1 MTPPSARSATRRV
14 AMAMR
19 RSLARHRERLGGGA
33 LLLAV
38 SGGADSMAMLLACA
52 EIGARARR
60 RMVVA
65 HFAHGLRPAADRRE
79 RAAVRRA
86 AGALG
91 MPFTSGAAQSP
102 SDEAGARDARYRFL
116 AQTAAEREA
125 VAVLTAHT
133 QDDQAETVLLRL
145 TRGSGLRGAGAIRE
159 CSERT
164 VDGRTLS
171 LLRPLLS
178 VTRADTEAV
187 CAEAGIRPAR
197 DATNRSLRYA
207 RNRVRLRV
215 LRELSALNPHVR
227 AALASF
233 AERAAD
239 DDALLDRLA
248 EDAVGGTEERSASSV
263 SWPKSALRA
272 LPPALLPRVLERAWR
287 SLHGDGATL
296 GHRKL
301 AQAAH
306 VVARGGRLSLGRD
319 GSLSVGPGPLAR
331 MTVERKR
338 R

>member
-1 MTPPSARSATRRV
+1 MTPSGTRGAPRRV

-19 RSLARHRERLGGGA
+19 RALARHREQLGGGT

-52 EIGARARR
+52 EVGARTRG
-60 RMVVA
+60 RMLAV
-65 HFAHGLRPAADRRE
+65 HFSHRLRPTADRRE

-86 AGALG
+86 AEALG
-91 MPFTSGAAQSP
+91 VPFTSGTAQSP

-116 AQTAAEREA
+116 AGVAAEHRA
-125 VAVLTAHT
+125 AAILTAHT

-145 TRGSGLRGAGAIRE
+145 ARGSGLRGAGAIRE
-159 CSERT
+159 CSERS
-164 VDGRTLS
+164 VDGRTLT
-171 LLRPLLS
+171 LLRPLLH
-178 VTRADTEAV
+178 VTRAETEAV
-187 CAEAGIRPAR
+187 CAEAGIRPAH

-215 LRELSALNPHVR
+215 LRELAALNPHVR
-227 AALASF
+227 AALAGF

-239 DDALLDRLA
+239 DDALLDQLA
-248 EDAVGGTEERSASSV
+248 KDAVGGVEERSASSV
-263 SWPKSALRA
+263 TWPKSALRA

-319 GSLSVGPGPLAR
+319 GSLSVGPGPSAR
-331 MTVERKR
+331 MIVERG
-338 R
+338 

>member
-1 MTPPSARSATRRV
+1 MTPSGSRSATRRV

-19 RSLARHRERLGGGA
+19 RALARNRERVGNGT

-52 EIGARARR
+52 EVGERTRR
-60 RMVVA
+60 RMVAA
-65 HFAHGLRPAADRRE
+65 HFSHGLRPTADRRE
-79 RAAVRRA
+79 RASVRRA
-86 AGALG
+86 AESLG
-91 MPFTSGAAQSP
+91 VRFTSGAAQSP
-102 SDEAGARDARYRFL
+102 SNEAGAREARYRFL
-116 AQTAAEREA
+116 AGAAVEHRA

-159 CSERT
+159 CSERS
-164 VDGRTLS
+164 VDGQPLT
-171 LLRPLLS
+171 LLRPLLH

-215 LRELSALNPHVR
+215 LRELAALNPHVR
-227 AALASF
+227 AALAGF

-248 EDAVGGTEERSASSV
+248 ADAVSEVEERTASSV
-263 SWPKSALRA
+263 SWPKSALRS

-296 GHRKL
+296 GHQKL
-301 AQAAH
+301 AQATH

-319 GSLSVGPGPLAR
+319 GRLEVGPGPLAR
-331 MTVERKR
+331 LTVEQEQ
-338 R
+338 

>member
-1 MTPPSARSATRRV
+1 MTASGSWNATRRV

-19 RSLARHRERLGGGA
+19 RALARHRERLGDGA

-52 EIGARARR
+52 EIGARTRR
-60 RMVVA
+60 RMVAA
-65 HFAHGLRPAADRRE
+65 HFSHGLRPTADRRE
-79 RAAVRRA
+79 RASVRRA
-86 AGALG
+86 AESLG
-91 MPFTSGAAQSP
+91 VPFTSGAAQSP
-102 SDEAGARDARYRFL
+102 SHEAGARDARYRFL
-116 AQTAAEREA
+116 AGAAAEHGA

-164 VDGRTLS
+164 VEGQTLT
-171 LLRPLLS
+171 LLRPLLH
-178 VTRADTEAV
+178 VTRTDTETV
-187 CAEAGIRPAR
+187 CAEACIRPAR

-227 AALASF
+227 AALAGF

-239 DDALLDRLA
+239 DDALLDQLA
-248 EDAVGGTEERSASSV
+248 ADAVSEVEEHSESSV

-287 SLHGDGATL
+287 SLRGDGATL
-296 GHRKL
+296 GHQKL
-301 AQAAH
+301 AQAKNI
-306 VVARGGRLSLGRD
+306 VARGGRLSLGRD
-319 GSLSVGPGPLAR
+319 GELQVGPGPLAWISVGR
-331 MTVERKR
+331 ER
-338 R
+338 

>member
-1 MTPPSARSATRRV
+1 MTPPGSRNATRRV

-19 RSLARHRERLGGGA
+19 RALTRHRERLGGGA

-38 SGGADSMAMLLACA
+38 SGGADSMSMLLACA
-52 EIGARARR
+52 EVGARTRR
-60 RMVVA
+60 RMVAA
-65 HFAHGLRPAADRRE
+65 HFSHGLRPTADRRE

-86 AGALG
+86 AESLG
-91 MPFTSGAAQSP
+91 VPFTSGAAQSP
-102 SDEAGARDARYRFL
+102 SNEAGARDARYGFL
-116 AQTAAEREA
+116 AQTAADRDA

-159 CSERT
+159 CSERS
-164 VDGRTLS
+164 VDGQTLT
-171 LLRPLLS
+171 LLRPLLH

-187 CAEAGIRPAR
+187 CAEGGIKPAR

-215 LRELSALNPHVR
+215 LRELAALNPHVR
-227 AALASF
+227 AALAGF

-239 DDALLDRLA
+239 DEALLNRLA
-248 EDAVGGTEERSASSV
+248 ADAVSGVEERIASAV
-263 SWPKSALRA
+263 SWPKSALRS

-296 GHRKL
+296 GHQKL

-306 VVARGGRLSLGRD
+306 VVARGGQLSLGRN

-331 MTVERKR
+331 ISLEREQ
-338 R
+338 

>member
-1 MTPPSARSATRRV
+1 MTSSGSRNATRRV

-19 RSLARHRERLGGGA
+19 RALARHRERLNNGV

-52 EIGARARR
+52 EIGAWTRR
-60 RMVVA
+60 RMAAA
-65 HFAHGLRPAADRRE
+65 HFSHGLRPSADRRE
-79 RAAVRRA
+79 RASVRRA
-86 AGALG
+86 AESLG
-91 MPFTSGAAQSP
+91 VPFTSGAAQSP
-102 SDEAGARDARYRFL
+102 SNEAGAREARYRFL
-116 AQTAAEREA
+116 AAAAAEQGA
-125 VAVLTAHT
+125 VAILTAHT

-145 TRGSGLRGAGAIRE
+145 ARGSGLRGAGAIRE
-159 CSERT
+159 CSERS
-164 VDGRTLS
+164 VDGQTLT
-171 LLRPLLS
+171 LLRPLLH
-178 VTRADTEAV
+178 VARADTEAV

-215 LRELSALNPHVR
+215 LRELTELNPHVR
-227 AALASF
+227 TALAGF

-239 DDALLDRLA
+239 DDALLDQLA
-248 EDAVGGTEERSASSV
+248 AGAVSEVEERSASAV
-263 SWPKSALRA
+263 SWPKSALRT

-296 GHRKL
+296 GHQKL

-331 MTVERKR
+331 MSVQREQ
-338 R
+338 

>member
-1 MTPPSARSATRRV
+1 MTPPGSRSATQRV

-19 RSLARHRERLGGGA
+19 RAIARHRERLGNGT

-52 EIGARARR
+52 EVGERTRR
-60 RMVVA
+60 RMVAA
-65 HFAHGLRPAADRRE
+65 HFSHGLRPTADRRE
-79 RAAVRRA
+79 RASVRRA
-86 AGALG
+86 AESLG
-91 MPFTSGAAQSP
+91 VPFTSGAAQSP
-102 SDEAGARDARYRFL
+102 PHEAGAREARYRFL
-116 AQTAAEREA
+116 AGAAAEHHA

-159 CSERT
+159 CSERS
-164 VDGRTLS
+164 VDGQALT
-171 LLRPLLS
+171 LLRPLLR

-187 CAEAGIRPAR
+187 CAEANIRPAR

-215 LRELSALNPHVR
+215 LRELSELNPHVR
-227 AALASF
+227 AALSGF

-239 DDALLDRLA
+239 DDALLDQLA
-248 EDAVGGTEERSASSV
+248 ADAVNGVEERSASAV

-272 LPPALLPRVLERAWR
+272 LPPTLLPRVLERAWR

-296 GHRKL
+296 GHQKL

-319 GSLSVGPGPLAR
+319 GYLQVGPGPLAQV
-331 MTVERKR
+331 TVEREQ
-338 R
+338 

>member
-1 MTPPSARSATRRV
+1 MTPPGTRSTTRRV

-19 RSLARHRERLGGGA
+19 RAIARHRERLGNGV

-52 EIGARARR
+52 EVGVRTRR
-60 RMVVA
+60 RMVAA
-65 HFAHGLRPAADRRE
+65 HFSHGLRPTADRRE
-79 RAAVRRA
+79 RAAVRRI
-86 AGALG
+86 AGSLG
-91 MPFTSGAAQSP
+91 VPFTSGAAQSP

-116 AQTAAEREA
+116 AQTAADREA

-145 TRGSGLRGAGAIRE
+145 ARGSGLRGAGAIRE
-159 CSERT
+159 CSERS
-164 VDGRTLS
+164 VDGRTLT
-171 LLRPLLS
+171 LLRPLLD
-178 VTRADTEAV
+178 VTRSETEAV
-187 CAEAGIRPAR
+187 CAEACIRPAR

-215 LRELSALNPHVR
+215 LRELAALNPHVR
-227 AALASF
+227 AALAGF

-239 DDALLDRLA
+239 DDALLDQLA
-248 EDAVGGTEERSASSV
+248 ADAVRGVEERSASSV

-272 LPPALLPRVLERAWR
+272 LPPALLPRVLEQAWR

-319 GSLSVGPGPLAR
+319 GDLSVGPGPSAR
-331 MTVERKR
+331 MTVERG
-338 R
+338 

>member
-1 MTPPSARSATRRV
+1 MTASGSRNTTRRV

-19 RSLARHRERLGGGA
+19 RALARHRERLNNGV

-52 EIGARARR
+52 ETGARTRR
-60 RMVVA
+60 RMAAA
-65 HFAHGLRPAADRRE
+65 HFSHGLRPSADRRE
-79 RAAVRRA
+79 RASVRRA
-86 AGALG
+86 AESLG
-91 MPFTSGAAQSP
+91 VPFTSGAAQSP
-102 SDEAGARDARYRFL
+102 SNEAGAREARYRFL
-116 AQTAAEREA
+116 AAAAAEQGA

-159 CSERT
+159 CSERS
-164 VDGRTLS
+164 VDGQTLT
-171 LLRPLLS
+171 LLRPLLH

-215 LRELSALNPHVR
+215 LRELTELNPHVR
-227 AALASF
+227 AALAGF

-239 DDALLDRLA
+239 DDALLDQLA
-248 EDAVGGTEERSASSV
+248 AGAVSEVEERSEASV

-296 GHRKL
+296 GHQKL

-331 MTVERKR
+331 MSVQREQ
-338 R
+338 

>member
-1 MTPPSARSATRRV
+1 MTPPGTRGATRRV

-19 RSLARHRERLGGGA
+19 RALVRHREQLGGGT

-52 EIGARARR
+52 EVGARTRG
-60 RMVVA
+60 RMLAA
-65 HFAHGLRPAADRRE
+65 HFAHRLRPTADRRE
-79 RAAVRRA
+79 RAAVRRVA
-86 AGALG
+86 ESLG
-91 MPFTSGAAQSP
+91 VPFTSGTAQSP

-116 AQTAAEREA
+116 AGVAAEHRA
-125 VAVLTAHT
+125 AAILTAHT

-159 CSERT
+159 CSERS
-164 VDGRTLS
+164 VDGRTLT
-171 LLRPLLS
+171 LLRPLLH
-178 VTRADTEAV
+178 VTRTETEAV
-187 CAEAGIRPAR
+187 CAEAGIRPAH

-215 LRELSALNPHVR
+215 LRELTALNPHVR
-227 AALASF
+227 AALAGF

-239 DDALLDRLA
+239 DDALLDQLA
-248 EDAVGGTEERSASSV
+248 KDAVSGVEERSASSV
-263 SWPKSALRA
+263 TWPKSALRA
-272 LPPALLPRVLERAWR
+272 LPPALLPRVLEQAWR

-319 GSLSVGPGPLAR
+319 GSLSVGPGPSAR
-331 MTVERKR
+331 MTVERG
-338 R
+338 

>member
-1 MTPPSARSATRRV
+1 MTPPGTRGATRRV

-19 RSLARHRERLGGGA
+19 RALVRHREQLGGGT

-52 EIGARARR
+52 EVGARTRG
-60 RMVVA
+60 RMLAA
-65 HFAHGLRPAADRRE
+65 HFSHRLRPTADRRE
-79 RAAVRRA
+79 RAAVRRVA
-86 AGALG
+86 ESLG
-91 MPFTSGAAQSP
+91 VPFTSGTAQSP

-116 AQTAAEREA
+116 AGVAAEHRA
-125 VAVLTAHT
+125 AAILTAHT
-133 QDDQAETVLLRL
+133 QDDQSETVLLRL

-159 CSERT
+159 CSERS
-164 VDGRTLS
+164 VDGRTLT
-171 LLRPLLS
+171 LLRPLLH
-178 VTRADTEAV
+178 VTRTETEAV
-187 CAEAGIRPAR
+187 CAEAGIRPAH

-215 LRELSALNPHVR
+215 LRELTALNPHVR
-227 AALASF
+227 AALAGF

-239 DDALLDRLA
+239 DDALLDQLA
-248 EDAVGGTEERSASSV
+248 KDAVSGVEERSASSV
-263 SWPKSALRA
+263 TWPKSALRA

-296 GHRKL
+296 GHQKL

-319 GSLSVGPGPLAR
+319 GSLSVGPGPSAR
-331 MTVERKR
+331 MTVERG
-338 R
+338 

>member
-1 MTPPSARSATRRV
+1 MTPPGTRGATRRV

-19 RSLARHRERLGGGA
+19 RALVRHREQLGGGT

-52 EIGARARR
+52 EVGARTRG
-60 RMVVA
+60 RMLAA
-65 HFAHGLRPAADRRE
+65 HFSHRLRPTADRRE
-79 RAAVRRA
+79 RAAVRRVA
-86 AGALG
+86 ESLG
-91 MPFTSGAAQSP
+91 VPFTSGTAQSP

-116 AQTAAEREA
+116 AAVAAEHRA
-125 VAVLTAHT
+125 SAILTAHT

-159 CSERT
+159 CSERS
-164 VDGRTLS
+164 VDGRTLT
-171 LLRPLLS
+171 LLRPLLH
-178 VTRADTEAV
+178 VTRTETEAV
-187 CAEAGIRPAR
+187 CAEAGIRPAH

-215 LRELSALNPHVR
+215 LRELTALNPHVR
-227 AALASF
+227 AALAGF

-248 EDAVGGTEERSASSV
+248 KDAVSGVEERSASSV
-263 SWPKSALRA
+263 TWPKSALRA

-296 GHRKL
+296 GHQKL

-319 GSLSVGPGPLAR
+319 GSLSVGPGPSAR
-331 MTVERKR
+331 MTVERG
-338 R
+338 